1 MGPLH
6 GIRIIEIVGVGP
18 GPYAAM
24 LLADMGA
31 EVIRVER
38 PGGGMF
44 SFSNSKDMLNRNKK
58 CIVVNLKHTDGPE
71 VVRRLLASADGL
83 IEGNR
88 PGVMEKLGLG
98 PDDCMKIQSKLVYGR
113 MTGWGQDGPL
123 AHKAG
128 HDINYLAI
136 TGALHLFGTADGQA
150 VVPPPLVG
158 DFSGGGLSLAFGM
171 TCALLEASRTGKGQ
185 VIDASIVGG
194 VAHLMSTIY
203 VAQQIGFWT
212 DARASNILDGGA
224 HFYQVYRCKDE
235 RELAVGAVE
244 DKFYKEL
251 LAGLGLG
258 NESLPEQMDREQW
271 PAMKKRFRD
280 IFASKNREEWLVIFS
295 RRDACVSPVLTSEEA
310 REYPHNVA
318 RKTFTTIDGVWQP
331 QAAPQLG
338 KDHQPI
344 TSAVALGTHTD
355 ELLRSAGYS
364 AAEIE
369 NLKQGAA
376 VT

>member
-58 CIVVNLKHTDGPE
+58 CIVVNLKSPQGPD
-71 VVRRLLASADGL
+71 VVKRLLSSADGL

-98 PDDCMKIQSKLVYGR
+98 PDDCMKIQPKLVYGR

-123 AHKAG
+123 AQKAG

-136 TGALHLFGTADGQA
+136 TGALHLFGTEDGQA
-150 VVPPPLVG
+150 AVPPPLVG

-224 HFYQVYRCKDE
+224 HFYQIYRCKDG
-235 RELAVGAVE
+235 RDLAVGAIE
-244 DKFYKEL
+244 EKFYKQL
-251 LAGLGLG
+251 LEALGLAP
-258 NESLPEQMDREQW
+258 ESLPEQMDRAHW
-271 PAMKKRFRD
+271 PGLKKRFRE
-280 IFASKNREEWLVIFS
+280 IFATQTRDEWLKIFNTL
-295 RRDACVSPVLTSEEA
+295 DACVSPVLTSEEA
-310 REYPHNVA
+310 RQYPHNVA
-318 RKTFTTIDGVWQP
+318 RKTFATVDQVWQP

-338 KDHQPI
+338 KTHQPI

-355 ELLRSAGYS
+355 ELLQAAGYS
-364 AAEIE
+364 AEEIDR
-369 NLKQGAA
+369 LKQGA
-376 VT
+376 VIG

>member
-58 CIVVNLKHTDGPE
+58 CIVVNLKSEQGPE

-98 PDDCMKIQSKLVYGR
+98 PEDCLKIQPKLVYGR

-185 VIDASIVGG
+185 VIDASIVAG

-203 VAQQIGFWT
+203 VAQQIGFWS

-224 HFYQVYRCKDE
+224 HFYQIYRCKDG
-235 RELAVGAVE
+235 RELAVGAIE
-244 DKFYKEL
+244 EKFYQQL
-251 LAGLGLG
+251 LAGLGL
-258 NESLPEQMDREQW
+258 EHASLPEQMDREQW
-271 PAMKKRFRD
+271 PVLKQRFRD
-280 IFASKNREEWLVIFS
+280 IFATKTRDEWLAIFNTL
-295 RRDACVSPVLTSEEA
+295 DACVSPVLTSEEA
-310 REYPHNVA
+310 RGYPHNVA
-318 RKTFTTIDGVWQP
+318 RETFTTVDEVWQP
-331 QAAPQLG
+331 QAAPKLG
-338 KDHQPI
+338 NSHQPI
-344 TSAVALGTHTD
+344 SSAVALGTHTD
-355 ELLRSAGYS
+355 ELMRAAGYS
-364 AAEIE
+364 TAEIDRM
-369 NLKQGAA
+369 KQGA
-376 VT
+376 VVS

>member
-6 GIRIIEIVGVGP
+6 GIRILEIVGVGP

-31 EVIRVER
+31 EVIRIER

-58 CIVVNLKHTDGPE
+58 CVVVNLKYAQGPD

-98 PDDCMKIQSKLVYGR
+98 PDECLKLQPKLVYGR

-128 HDINYLAI
+128 HDINYLAL
-136 TGALHLFGTADGQA
+136 TGALHLFGTEDGQA
-150 VVPPPLVG
+150 AVPPPLVG

-171 TCALLEASRTGKGQ
+171 SCALLQASRTGKGQ
-185 VIDASIVGG
+185 VIDASIVSG

-203 VAQQIGFWT
+203 VAQQIGFWS
-212 DARASNILDGGA
+212 DARATNILDGGA
-224 HFYQVYRCKDE
+224 HFYQVYRCKDG

-244 DKFYKEL
+244 EKFYKEL
-251 LAGLGLG
+251 LTGLGLQA
-258 NESLPEQMDREQW
+258 ESLPPQMDREQW
-271 PAMKKRFRD
+271 PALKQRFRE
-280 IFASKNREEWLVIFS
+280 IFASRTRDEWLAIFET
-295 RRDACVSPVLTSEEA
+295 RDACISPVLTSQEA
-310 REYPHNVA
+310 LQHPHNVA
-318 RKTFTTIDGVWQP
+318 RQTFTTVDGVWQP

-338 KDHQPI
+338 KQHPPI

-355 ELLRSAGYS
+355 ELLRAAGYS
-364 AAEIE
+364 AADIE
-369 NLKQGAA
+369 SLKQSA
-376 VT
+376 VVA

>member
-6 GIRIIEIVGVGP
+6 GIRILEIVGVGP

-31 EVIRVER
+31 EVIRIER

-58 CIVVNLKHTDGPE
+58 CMVVNLKHAQGPDI
-71 VVRRLLASADGL
+71 VRRLLKSADGL

-98 PDDCMKIQSKLVYGR
+98 PEDCLKIQPRLVYGR

-128 HDINYLAI
+128 HDINYLAL
-136 TGALHLFGTADGQA
+136 TGALHLFGTEEGKAI
-150 VVPPPLVG
+150 VPPPLVG

-203 VAQQIGFWT
+203 VAQQIGFWS

-224 HFYQVYRCKDE
+224 HFYQIYRCKDG
-235 RELAVGAVE
+235 RELAVGAIE
-244 DKFYKEL
+244 EKFYKEL
-251 LAGLGLG
+251 LKGLSLE
-258 NESLPEQMDREQW
+258 NASLPEQMDREQW
-271 PAMKKRFRD
+271 PILKKRFET
-280 IFASKNREEWLVIFS
+280 IFATKTREEWLAVFANA
-295 RRDACVSPVLTSEEA
+295 DACVSPVLTSQEA
-310 REYPHNVA
+310 LQHPHNRA
-318 RKTFTTIDGVWQP
+318 RQTFATVDDVWQP
-331 QAAPQLG
+331 QVAPKMG
-338 KDHQPI
+338 KTHQPI
-344 TSAVALGTHTD
+344 SPAVPLGTHT
-355 ELLRSAGYS
+355 EEVLRAAGYDTT
-364 AAEIE
+364 EIE
-369 NLKQGAA
+369 KLKQGAA
-376 VT
+376 IA